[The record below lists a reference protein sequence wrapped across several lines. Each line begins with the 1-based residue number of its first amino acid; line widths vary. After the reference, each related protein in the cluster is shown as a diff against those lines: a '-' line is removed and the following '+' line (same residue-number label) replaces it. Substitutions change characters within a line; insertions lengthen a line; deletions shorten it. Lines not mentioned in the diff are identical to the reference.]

1 MAYTHRDA
9 RRVVQVL
16 VPGVPP
22 PVLDYV
28 FASIT
33 KTSRSNRGTSSDG
46 EGLPPARYM
55 LRSCD
60 GGPGIWGSSLLES
73 AASAD
78 GPFLCRQAYR
88 GSLEFH
94 YNPVAPP
101 PAAAHGH
108 Q

>member
-1 MAYTHRDA
+1 MSYAHRDA

-33 KTSRSNRGTSSDG
+33 KTSRGSRSASSDG
-46 EGLPPARYM
+46 AGLPPARYM

-60 GGPGIWGSSLLES
+60 GGPGLWGPSLLES

-78 GPFLCRQAYR
+78 VPIPWRQNYM

-94 YNPVAPP
+94 YNPPAPP
-101 PAAAHGH
+101 PTAAQGH